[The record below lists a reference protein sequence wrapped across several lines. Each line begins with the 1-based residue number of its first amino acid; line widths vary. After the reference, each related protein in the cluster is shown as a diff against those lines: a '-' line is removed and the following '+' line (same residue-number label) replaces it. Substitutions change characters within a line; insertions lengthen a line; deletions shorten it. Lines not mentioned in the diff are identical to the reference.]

1 MANPRQRRKTRS
13 SSYKPVHHSRQAK
26 KLLKKQ
32 PVIRGPK
39 ALQEAWDR
47 RKTVRQ
53 NYAALGLATSLNP
66 RVAGGVERVTADTE
80 DNGDIIEVDMT
91 SSEPSLST
99 HKADANSGSLPKGHG
114 RIVRDEQGNVVEVEM
129 EDEVDDEAPEEEP
142 LIEERASGVTPET
155 KDWVTMPARKQATE
169 VVQALEKA
177 SSLAKPVRRFSST
190 GEGQYLQ
197 RLVEKYG
204 DDVEKMARDRKLN
217 VEQRTAG
224 QLSRAIRKAGGIGR
238 LQKTPR

>member
-1 MANPRQRRKTRS
+1 MIS
-13 SSYKPVHHSRQAK
+13 
-26 KLLKKQ
+26 
-32 PVIRGPK
+32 
-39 ALQEAWDR
+39 
-47 RKTVRQ
+47 
-53 NYAALGLATSLNP
+53 YAALGLATSLNP

-169 VVQALEKA
+169 VVQGKHSMSVSRGRSSGVLIALL
-177 SSLAKPVRRFSST
+177 SRCHQSRSVYVSLHSIKLSKKRRHWPS
-190 GEGQYLQ
+190 
-197 RLVEKYG
+197 RYG
-204 DDVEKMARDRKLN
+204 DSRRRARGNTYNDLLKNTATAWRKWH
-217 VEQRTAG
+217 ETG
-224 QLSRAIRKAGGIGR
+224 S
-238 LQKTPR
+238 